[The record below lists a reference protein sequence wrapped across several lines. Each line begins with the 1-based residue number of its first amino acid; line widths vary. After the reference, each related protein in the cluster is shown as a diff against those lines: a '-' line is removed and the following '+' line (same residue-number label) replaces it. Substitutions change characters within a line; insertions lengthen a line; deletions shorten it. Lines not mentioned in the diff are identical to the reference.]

1 MNHKDLEVWKKSIEF
16 VSTIYSMTN
25 GKVEETQ
32 NNITKELR
40 RSVSSIP
47 SDIADGCSASDGRET
62 INYLNNSLDTLSKI
76 DNQLL
81 KAESLN
87 YIKNSGVL
95 IDKSMEIRDYIIELI
110 DNYNY

>member
-16 VSTIYSMTN
+16 VSTIYHLTN
-25 GKVEETQ
+25 NQTEQDQ
-32 NNITKELR
+32 NPLTKELR
-40 RSVSSIP
+40 RSVSSLP
-47 SDIADGCSASDGRET
+47 SDIADGCSANDGKET

-76 DNQLL
+76 DTQLL
-81 KAESLN
+81 NAEKQN

-95 IDKSMEIRDYIIELI
+95 IDKSMEIRDYIVELI